1 MKAATPRTVKLD
13 IASRLEMLDMVQ
25 TVLHHLSVLIG
36 FQEDDVHFM
45 TVAVRESVVN
55 AIKHGN
61 RMDESKRV
69 GLSFV
74 LHSGLLEVSVTDE
87 GAGFDPSAVAS
98 PIAEENLLKADGRGI
113 FFMRSFMDSV
123 DYSFPKDG
131 GTVVSMTKKLAPQPA
146 S

>member
-1 MKAATPRTVKLD
+1 
-13 IASRLEMLDMVQ
+13 MLDMVQ

-36 FQEDDVHFM
+36 FHEDDVHFM

-74 LHSGLLEVSVTDE
+74 LRPGVLEVSVSDE
-87 GAGFDPSAVAS
+87 GSGFDPSAVAS
-98 PIAEENLLKADGRGI
+98 PIAEENLLKVDGRGI

-123 DYSFPKDG
+123 AYSFPKDG
-131 GTVVSMTKKLAPQPA
+131 GTVVSMTKRLAAQPA
-146 S
+146 T

>member
-1 MKAATPRTVKLD
+1 
-13 IASRLEMLDMVQ
+13 MVQ

-36 FQEDDVHFM
+36 FHEDDVHFM

-69 GLSFV
+69 ALSFV
-74 LHSGLLEVSVTDE
+74 LHPGLLEVSVSDE
-87 GAGFDPSAVAS
+87 GTGFDPSSVAN
-98 PIAEENLLKADGRGI
+98 PIADENILKVDGRGI
-113 FFMRSFMDSV
+113 FFMKSFMDTV
-123 DYSFPKDG
+123 AYSFPKNG
-131 GTVVSMTKKLAPQPA
+131 GTVVSMTKRLAAQPA